1 MVCVCRGGA
10 GSARHGA
17 LDSFAGPRR
26 PLTLSAT
33 LLPPGR
39 CDEQIL
45 PAVYAWVGA
54 SFDATP
60 TQLGAI
66 TLGRAMMQA
75 LSSPLGGVAGQRWGV

>member
-1 MVCVCRGGA
+1 MPV
-10 GSARHGA
+10 S
-17 LDSFAGPRR
+17 
-26 PLTLSAT
+26 
-33 LLPPGR
+33 LPPGAGFCPGLHSAAPPPPCPRR

-75 LSSPLGGVAGQRWGV
+75 LSSPLGGVAGQSRGAV